1 MHVFPQLRKLEEK
14 YAAELAVIGVHS
26 AKFPNEKDPDNL
38 LKAVQRYQLEHPVVN
53 DLEFEVFRQYACR
66 AWPTLMFI
74 DPQGKVIGKHEGEI
88 SYEPFDQLI
97 GQMVAQFD
105 AEGLLDRGFSR
116 WGGGRAPGRPPDSG
130 LYFPGKVLADAPG
143 DRLFISDSNHNRIV
157 LTSLSGEV
165 LGVIG
170 SGEEGLAD
178 GDFAA
183 ARFNHPQGMALTGD
197 HLYVADT
204 ENHAIRRVDLEAR
217 TVETAAGTGR
227 QGGVPEGRTPG
238 LDTALASPWD
248 LTYHEG
254 VLYIAMAGVHQLWSM
269 TLADGMTGP
278 HAGSGQESLSDGP
291 MASATLAQPSGI
303 TTDGRK
309 LYFADS
315 ETSSVRSADLAP
327 TGRVQTIVGLD
338 LFVFGD
344 VDGTDHRVR
353 LQHPLGVTCWDG
365 VLYLA
370 DTYNHKIKRVL
381 PATRAALTLLGSGEA
396 GHRDGPGAQAQFSE
410 PSGLSIAGG
419 RMYVAD
425 TNNHAVRVA
434 DMEINEVTT
443 LRLTGL

>member
-14 YAAELAVIGVHS
+14 YAAELAVVGVHS
-26 AKFPNEKDPDNL
+26 AKFPNEKDSGNL
-38 LKAVQRYQLEHPVVN
+38 LNAVQRYQLEHPVVN
-53 DLEFEVFRQYACR
+53 DVDFEVFRQYACR

-97 GQMVAQFD
+97 GQMIAQFD
-105 AEGLLDRGFSR
+105 AEGLMDRGISH
-116 WGGGRAPGRPPDSG
+116 RAPGRPVGSP
-130 LYFPGKVLADAPG
+130 LWFPGKVLADAPG
-143 DRLFISDSNHNRIV
+143 DRLFIADSNHNRIV
-157 LTSLSGEV
+157 LTSLAGEV
-165 LGVIG
+165 LEVIG

-178 GDFAA
+178 GDFGS
-183 ARFNHPQGMALTGD
+183 ARFNHPQGMAMAGD

-204 ENHAIRRVDLEAR
+204 ENHAVRKVDLEAR
-217 TVETAAGTGR
+217 TVETVAGTGQ
-227 QGGVPEGRTPG
+227 QGGVPDARAPG
-238 LDTALASPWD
+238 LETALSSPWD
-248 LTYHEG
+248 VTLHDG
-254 VLYIAMAGVHQLWSM
+254 VLYIAMAGIHQLWSM
-269 TLADGMTGP
+269 TLADGMVGP
-278 HAGSGQESLSDGP
+278 HAGSGSESLSDGP
-291 MASATLAQPSGI
+291 MDSATLAQPSGI

-353 LQHPLGVTCWDG
+353 LQHPLGVTCLDG

-381 PATRAALTLLGSGEA
+381 PATRAAFTLLGSGEA
-396 GHRDGPGAQAQFSE
+396 GHRDGSGGEARFSE

-434 DMEINEVTT
+434 DMETNEVTT
-443 LRLTGL
+443 LQLTGL